1 MGNVHFTPPDSTF
14 YAFFKVDGEPDC
26 IELCKRV
33 VDEAQVL
40 LTPGCAF
47 GKNAKGY
54 VRMCF
59 AVSENR
65 LSEALDRIEK
75 IL

>member
-1 MGNVHFTPPDSTF
+1 MGNISFTLPDSTF

-26 IELCKRV
+26 LELCKRI

-40 LTPGCAF
+40 LSPGCAF
-47 GKNAKGY
+47 GQSAKGY

-59 AVSENR
+59 AVSEDR
-65 LSEALDRIEK
+65 LSEALDRLEK